1 MADAFPEIKPSTRK
15 FKMGDIPSK
24 TYTSLSGAVFRRAF
38 GNKKTNYTLDLTFK
52 NIPDSTSESNKSS
65 TRAILGHY
73 EEVSGTFSS
82 FAIPDLVFAGIEDIN
97 DVIAANSEVAVA
109 DLPRSLQSYIQA
121 PDNIKWRYAK
131 PPEVQSVQSNL
142 STVTVNFIGE
152 LDA

>member
-38 GNKKTNYTLDLTFK
+38 GNRKTNYTLDLTFK
-52 NIPDSTSESNKSS
+52 NIPDSSAVDF
-65 TRAILGHY
+65 RATKNILAHFDA
-73 EEVSGTFSS
+73 VNGTFTS
-82 FAIPDLVFAGIEDIN
+82 FIIPANVFAGIEDID
-97 DVIAANSEVAVA
+97 DVKAANPGVADA

-121 PDNIKWRYAK
+121 PEDIKWRYAK

-142 STVTVNFIGE
+142 STVTVSFIGE
-152 LDA
+152 LQA